1 MLADELDNYKGQRS
15 QYINNNI
22 QKIQELYKNK
32 EKKKKNR
39 KVEEEEVILIKQY
52 KVSVITFRTT
62 LSKTTKSSFIY
73 DEIKNLEQHMKFIHS
88 LTQTRLFKPSP
99 YYQLLCS
106 REEQDPEFWREIA
119 VAFVKEKHNIETSQN
134 RFPISIYQEGPPY
147 KPYFIAVNN

>member
-32 EKKKKNR
+32 EQKKKNR

-52 KVSVITFRTT
+52 KVLVITFRTT

-73 DEIKNLEQHMKFIHS
+73 DEIKNLE
-88 LTQTRLFKPSP
+88 
-99 YYQLLCS
+99 
-106 REEQDPEFWREIA
+106 
-119 VAFVKEKHNIETSQN
+119 
-134 RFPISIYQEGPPY
+134 
-147 KPYFIAVNN
+147 